1 MSASIQYRTQDQP
14 GRVHAWYGAKG
25 GVGTTT
31 LAVNTAISLH
41 NDLGKS
47 VVLVDANLN
56 FGDHRSFLD
65 LGSEE
70 RSIVDAVA
78 ATGID
83 QQAVRRVIVGHKS
96 GVDVVLA
103 PTSPQGAEYV
113 KSATHD
119 LLRVCM
125 QLRAMYDYVVVDLDK
140 QFDDHTLDVIA
151 LADTLFVVM
160 TLDLASIKNVRLLL
174 DTMSDIGVPD
184 ERIHLVLNR
193 SNASTGISVKAAEGA
208 IKRPIAHQ
216 VANDYRTA
224 MVSLNSGEPFMM
236 TRRESTLG
244 KALRTFAEAIGEPT
258 VGAAAAPVPAR
269 RFAPA
274 FG

>member
-1 MSASIQYRTQDQP
+1 MSAPIPDGTQDQP

-41 NDLGKS
+41 DDLGRS

-56 FGDHRSFLD
+56 FGDHRSFLG

-78 ATGID
+78 TTGID
-83 QQAVRRVIVGHKS
+83 RRMVRQAIVGHKS
-96 GVDVVLA
+96 GVDAVLA
-103 PTSPQGAEYV
+103 PTTPEAAEYV
-113 KSATHD
+113 KSPTHD

-174 DTMSDIGVPD
+174 AAMSDVGVPD
-184 ERIHLVLNR
+184 ERVQLVLNR

-208 IKRPIAHQ
+208 IKRPIAYH

-224 MVSLNSGEPFMM
+224 MVSLNSGEPFML
-236 TRRESTLG
+236 TRRDSTLG
-244 KALRTFAEAIGEPT
+244 KAVRRFAEAIGEPT